1 MNRNKMHKS
10 LQFADVKII
19 IILFIRIYVAKLDA
33 DTSVFLVSLLNPVF
47 CVHMPSSAGLSIN
60 CQPLGFYLIWD
71 TEGQKRFIQTR

>member
-1 MNRNKMHKS
+1 MHKS

-47 CVHMPSSAGLSIN
+47 CVHMPSLAAGLSIN
-60 CQPLGFYLIWD
+60 CQPLGFYLI
-71 TEGQKRFIQTR
+71 